1 MAELTLKLLG
11 SSDFNPEKYVRELS
25 QNCVGG
31 QELVRLRAKIYN
43 LSEDTNNTLKKNVY
57 QNYMQF
63 IDTAKEISHL
73 ESEMYQLSH
82 LLSEHK
88 NLLNSVSSVSI
99 LDDNVQLRSEQDFN
113 AKDENEEQ
121 TTNKQKISTI
131 IEKVEGCVNFSEES
145 TPLFLHDDDILEI
158 DSIESTPLRR
168 IHAYLFSE
176 GLMITTW
183 NANRRGPM
191 RYKFETFYEIGSLA
205 VVNVRDLGTVKHAFK
220 LLAFPDT
227 RVFQCT
233 SNAAKKEWLDKF
245 DQAKKSRLT
254 QNQVRKD
261 LTSERSPAKTVV
273 DEVEEEIKTH
283 PEWILESSDE
293 LEVHIAQRHFEEAL
307 NLLHKAKDYLNQYI
321 LPNNQSDPVLMDIKC

>member
-183 NANRRGPM
+183 NANSCFQSFLG
-191 RYKFETFYEIGSLA
+191 EVQCVTSL
-205 VVNVRDLGTVKHAFK
+205 KHFMK
-220 LLAFPDT
+220 LVPL
-227 RVFQCT
+227 Q
-233 SNAAKKEWLDKF
+233 WL
-245 DQAKKSRLT
+245 
-254 QNQVRKD
+254 
-261 LTSERSPAKTVV
+261 
-273 DEVEEEIKTH
+273 
-283 PEWILESSDE
+283 
-293 LEVHIAQRHFEEAL
+293 
-307 NLLHKAKDYLNQYI
+307 
-321 LPNNQSDPVLMDIKC
+321 M